1 MDVLPSLAGVLN
13 PGVFTVSYRRGCS
26 NPRNR
31 LTKRDQ
37 GNFMNIAWLPLL
49 VAGMLTGISAISN
62 ASSHPQPE
70 QVRAW
75 VESGAILPLEQ
86 ILHQQ
91 PIPGRILDA
100 ELEWENRVL
109 IYEIKWMD
117 DNGRRHKFCL
127 DAATAIR
134 QDCKHGKGRQNDRTI
149 PPNNCE
155 REQHRHREQQP

>member
-1 MDVLPSLAGVLN
+1 MLSRRLSLSPPAD
-13 PGVFTVSYRRGCS
+13 PPQT
-26 NPRNR
+26 
-31 LTKRDQ
+31 TRDNQ
-37 GNFMNIAWLPLL
+37 GNLMNIRWLL
-49 VAGMLTGISAISN
+49 VAGMLAGISVIST
-62 ASSHPQPE
+62 AFSHPQPE

-117 DNGRRHKFCL
+117 NNGRRHKLCL
-127 DAATAIR
+127 EAATAIR
-134 QDCKHGKGRQNDRTI
+134 QDCRYGKGKRNDRI
-149 PPNNCE
+149 NSPDNCE
-155 REQHRHREQQP
+155 REKQNRHREQQP